1 VGMRVNIWGA
11 RGSLSDSGPEHARY
25 GGNTSCVEVEGEG
38 GTILVLD
45 AGTGARKLGNK
56 LSTAKKVD
64 VLLTHFHMDHIQG
77 LGFFGPMF
85 NPECK
90 VTIWGPPSTTL
101 SMHDRLTRYLSPPL
115 FPLRIRDFDCQ
126 WELRDAPRGEF
137 EIGEFELKADLV
149 SHPNPTMG
157 YRISNGG
164 GAMAYLPDHEVAL
177 GNDWFPDE
185 PEWTSGYEIAKG
197 VDLLIH
203 DTQYLDE
210 EYPGHV
216 GWGHSTTSQS
226 IQFAKLAEVS
236 RLVTFHHDPAHD
248 DAAIDHVVFAAR
260 EQAAGQVE
268 VIGGAEGGTFEV

>member
-1 VGMRVNIWGA
+1 MKVTIWGA
-11 RGSLSDSGPEHARY
+11 RGSLADSGPEHARY

-38 GTILVLD
+38 GTLLVLD
-45 AGTGARKLGNK
+45 AGTGARKLGAK
-56 LSTAKKVD
+56 LNGKVNEVH

-77 LGFFGPMF
+77 LGFFGPLF
-85 NPECK
+85 NPDTK

-115 FPLRIRDFDCQ
+115 FPLRIRDFDCT
-126 WELRDAPRGEF
+126 WELCDAPRGSF
-137 EIGEFELKADLV
+137 QIGEFKLEADLV

-157 YRISNGG
+157 YRISNGSG
-164 GAMAYLPDHEVAL
+164 TLAYIPDHEVAL
-177 GNDWFPDE
+177 GRDWFPSE
-185 PEWTSGYEIAKG
+185 PEWTSGYAIAKG

-210 EYPGHV
+210 EYSEHI

-226 IQFAKLAEVS
+226 MAFARLCGVK

-248 DAAIDHVVFAAR
+248 DAAIDGVVKAAR
-260 EQAAGQVE
+260 AEANGKID
-268 VIGGAEGGTFEV
+268 VIGGAEGATFEL